1 MVYWSAFCI
10 NRINMLNINIK
21 LGEQL
26 NILKSI
32 SGSSLGLDLLKFVK
46 EVP

>member
-1 MVYWSAFCI
+1 MFIGVLFAS
-10 NRINMLNINIK
+10 NRINMLNIK
-21 LGEQL
+21 PGEQL
-26 NILKSI
+26 KILKTI